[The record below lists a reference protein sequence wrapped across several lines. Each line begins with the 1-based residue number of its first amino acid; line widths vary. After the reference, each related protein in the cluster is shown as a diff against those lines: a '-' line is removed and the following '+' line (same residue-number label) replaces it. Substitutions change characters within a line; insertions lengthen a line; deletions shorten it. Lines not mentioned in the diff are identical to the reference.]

1 MSFTY
6 DQKSTTAL
14 SGDARSSAGSFT
26 NDGRNSGLTLGLWI
40 SSVFPWVQP
49 FPWLI
54 TTDGQ
59 LLVKDAR
66 N

>member
-26 NDGRNSGLTLGLWI
+26 NDNHSVMGITWGDDFNTWITELRTWAEAVSGLTL
-40 SSVFPWVQP
+40 
-49 FPWLI
+49 
-54 TTDGQ
+54 
-59 LLVKDAR
+59 DAR